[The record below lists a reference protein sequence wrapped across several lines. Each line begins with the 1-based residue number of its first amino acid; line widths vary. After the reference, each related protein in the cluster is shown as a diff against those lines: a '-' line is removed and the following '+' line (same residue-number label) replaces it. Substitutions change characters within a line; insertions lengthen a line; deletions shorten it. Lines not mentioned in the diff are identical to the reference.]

1 MARQVKTYLRPEQV
15 ISLAIGFGVAIVL
28 HRVTGWWLNSGF
40 GVAVTVSAQFVV
52 SLLLACWSTRRRR
65 ERAMSLWVGNLAGM
79 VIALFSVGPGTIW
92 PLVLIIAGIVTA
104 APVLAGVAV
113 ASMLT

>member
-1 MARQVKTYLRPEQV
+1 VKTNLRPEHV

-40 GVAVTVSAQFVV
+40 GVAVTVSAQFV
-52 SLLLACWSTRRRR
+52 LAFLVASWSTRGRR
-65 ERAMSLWVGNLAGM
+65 ERAMWLWVGSLAGM
-79 VIALFSVGPGTIW
+79 AIALFSAGPGTIW

-113 ASMLT
+113 ASMLI